1 MIKDIWSTPEF
12 QRRSKSARNNWLTE
26 TNDKLSTHSGS
37 IVSFTSYRASMII
50 YIFLFV
56 TMDFKILCLYFLIF
70 FFVDSKKKTGEKEP
84 LWDDVFSVL
93 HQSAKQPETF
103 IDNKSKKVVVSIFYI
118 I

>member
-1 MIKDIWSTPEF
+1 VF
-12 QRRSKSARNNWLTE
+12 
-26 TNDKLSTHSGS
+26 
-37 IVSFTSYRASMII
+37 
-50 YIFLFV
+50 IFSN
-56 TMDFKILCLYFLIF
+56 F

-93 HQSAKQPETF
+93 HQSANKPETF